1 MADKGELFSKTAKA
15 KERSKEVPAAERLVG
30 EGLRPA
36 LTSEQIVE
44 LKKPLDEKRIERRK
58 AKFGSVEYLPTWD
71 IIQRANEIFGY
82 GGWQRQIVRLEKVY
96 AEEDEGTYNVA
107 YFCEYRIIIGDIIH
121 EDVGFGAAVN
131 YPEPTA
137 AYEKAVKT
145 AVSDSLKRC
154 FRALGA
160 QFGLT
165 LYQHGVGREVEEYQP
180 TETEPR
186 KATEKQVGRLH
197 GDLKAHGLSEQ
208 DLLDYVNLRMGGD
221 YGSLKE
227 LPLKLASRAIDRFA
241 KEGEALAQEIKSR
254 AKAAAG
260 L

>member
-1 MADKGELFSKTAKA
+1 MTEKGELFSSKTAKA
-15 KERSKEVPAAERLVG
+15 KTKETHAVERLVG
-30 EGLRPA
+30 EGFRMT
-36 LTSEQIVE
+36 LTSEQIAE
-44 LKKPLDEKRIERRK
+44 LKRPLDEKRIEHRK

-82 GGWQRQIVRLEKVY
+82 GGWHRQIVRLEKAY

-107 YFCEYRIIIGDIIH
+107 YLCEYRIIIGDIVH

-131 YPEPTA
+131 YPEATA
-137 AYEKAVKT
+137 AHEKAVKT
-145 AVSDSLKRC
+145 AVSDGLKRC
-154 FRALGA
+154 FRALGP

-180 TETEPR
+180 TDVR

-208 DLLDYVNLRMGGD
+208 DLLEYVNLRMGGD
-221 YGSLKE
+221 YSSLKE
-227 LPLKLASRAIDRFA
+227 LSLKVASRAIDRFA
-241 KEGEALAQEIKSR
+241 KEGEAFAQEIKSR
-254 AKAAAG
+254 AAG
-260 L
+260 AGGL

>member
-1 MADKGELFSKTAKA
+1 MAEKAELFSSKTV
-15 KERSKEVPAAERLVG
+15 KEKSKEAHAVEHPIG
-30 EGLRPA
+30 EGSRSI
-36 LTSEQIVE
+36 LTSEQVAE

-82 GGWQRQIVRLEKVY
+82 GGWHRQIVRLEKVY

-107 YFCEYRIIIGDIIH
+107 YLCEYRIIIGDIVH
-121 EDVGFGAAVN
+121 EDVGFGTAVN
-131 YPEPTA
+131 YPEATTA
-137 AYEKAVKT
+137 HEKAVKT
-145 AVSDSLKRC
+145 AVSDGLKRC
-154 FRALGA
+154 FRALGP

-180 TETEPR
+180 TDVR

-197 GDLKAHGLSEQ
+197 GDLKTHGLSEQ

-221 YGSLKE
+221 YSSLKE
-227 LPLKLASRAIDRFA
+227 LPLKVASRAINRFA
-241 KEGEALAQEIKSR
+241 KEGDAFVQEIKSR
-254 AKAAAG
+254 AGDAG
-260 L
+260 GV